1 YDPVSLRELSRGTPF
16 GSAPGLALVT
26 RRYTVAVNAADGTLT
41 KISPSG
47 RRSTIAVS
55 AGLQAYGSAYS
66 TGRLWIAT
74 HVDGSVA
81 EVDPERMVIERVVH
95 LTGWPVDVVAGAGS
109 VWALTERPS
118 RIYRIDPKTARVLG
132 RSIAAPAKAS
142 SLSFG
147 AGALWVGDGNAK
159 ALVRFAPTSPA
170 PGPAPLPAQDRIL
183 RAGPVPVGKR
193 LVVTSLVPHL
203 SIEAHEPGWLAFAFA
218 DVAQFEPLTTP
229 GIGLTVVALDTP
241 AALFDAS
248 GRLTRVRTAA
258 QFLATLR
265 RNPGLTVSGIS
276 AATVGG
282 VQGIRAIVRA
292 HPRPPYSSLCQGKP
306 CVLLFPSKQ
315 GTDVL
320 AGGSTDEFT
329 VLAKGGKLF
338 FVDASFR
345 ANRKALLRSRRLI
358 ASIRFER
365 EERSDPRAGRDHGR
379 ARRVGELL
387 EVLAEHA
394 GELRGLA
401 VVRVR
406 VAPRASWIE
415 QRVVHTRYRDGHF
428 EAEDRV
434 DAVLDAPQ
442 ALLERGAEKPTGR
455 GDRHPVPLAEGT
467 SRPARVHEPH
477 GHVRVRVELLAEH
490 ARVERR
496 RLRQERRAEAGRE
509 GRLRLG
515 DADLRARHLR
525 RVAGQEVEQGLVA
538 GQPGDRR
545 EDAERVGG
553 EHDHRARMTGP
564 LRRQRVRDL
573 LELVGGARVLG
584 LRVVVEVEDPALVDG
599 HVLEDGPERPRRAV
613 DLRLCL
619 GGEPDHLRVA
629 AALQV
634 EDAAV
639 APAVLVVADQRPLRI
654 GGEGR
659 LAGTRQP
666 EEDRHA
672 AVVVDV
678 RRAVHGKDALE
689 RKLVVHQREDRLLDL
704 AAVEGPADQ
713 NLLARRVQDDEH
725 AGSRPVFLRVRR
737 HLRGV
742 EDERV
747 GLEALQLGRARLD
760 EHRPREQGV
769 VRPIGDH
776 ADGHAVRRVGPGVRV
791 DDVDVARV
799 QVRDELRA
807 QPVEVLLVERLV
819 DRPPPDALLRFRL
832 PHDELVLGRA
842 PREAPRVDD
851 ERTALGE
858 PALAPG

>member
-1 YDPVSLRELSRGTPF
+1 MTLSTGSRVGPYELGNRIASTDSGERFTASEPGLQRPVTLVVAHLREEEGDDREAVRGRARTLAGLGDARLLPVYAQGEDGGVVWLTTRHLDGRPLTEIGRLDPARAARLGAQLASQLAALADAGLAPESLAPEDVTVEGSDDAERAWLVPDPARRTAASAEQAAQELLRLLGDRAGRPLLADPPTDPGRLAEALASLGGRPRIRRRKAYALAAIAVAAGGLAAGLALTLGAGNSKPPSAATPIARVVARIPVNAVTFSLLASDRGVWAATVDGLLVRVDPKTNRVVGTPRQLLPRQSYPVLYGRGDALFMASGDLIRLDPRTNRVVRRVHVGGKQPFIASLLATPGSLWATVSEQSSYAESLVRYDPVSLRELSRGTPF

-365 EERSDPRAGRDHGR
+365 
-379 ARRVGELL
+379 
-387 EVLAEHA
+387 
-394 GELRGLA
+394 
-401 VVRVR
+401 
-406 VAPRASWIE
+406 
-415 QRVVHTRYRDGHF
+415 
-428 EAEDRV
+428 
-434 DAVLDAPQ
+434 
-442 ALLERGAEKPTGR
+442 
-455 GDRHPVPLAEGT
+455 
-467 SRPARVHEPH
+467 
-477 GHVRVRVELLAEH
+477 
-490 ARVERR
+490 
-496 RLRQERRAEAGRE
+496 
-509 GRLRLG
+509 
-515 DADLRARHLR
+515 
-525 RVAGQEVEQGLVA
+525 
-538 GQPGDRR
+538 
-545 EDAERVGG
+545 
-553 EHDHRARMTGP
+553 
-564 LRRQRVRDL
+564 
-573 LELVGGARVLG
+573 
-584 LRVVVEVEDPALVDG
+584 
-599 HVLEDGPERPRRAV
+599 
-613 DLRLCL
+613 
-619 GGEPDHLRVA
+619 
-629 AALQV
+629 
-634 EDAAV
+634 
-639 APAVLVVADQRPLRI
+639 
-654 GGEGR
+654 
-659 LAGTRQP
+659 
-666 EEDRHA
+666 
-672 AVVVDV
+672 
-678 RRAVHGKDALE
+678 
-689 RKLVVHQREDRLLDL
+689 
-704 AAVEGPADQ
+704 
-713 NLLARRVQDDEH
+713 
-725 AGSRPVFLRVRR
+725 
-737 HLRGV
+737 
-742 EDERV
+742 
-747 GLEALQLGRARLD
+747 
-760 EHRPREQGV
+760 
-769 VRPIGDH
+769 
-776 ADGHAVRRVGPGVRV
+776 
-791 DDVDVARV
+791 
-799 QVRDELRA
+799 
-807 QPVEVLLVERLV
+807 
-819 DRPPPDALLRFRL
+819 
-832 PHDELVLGRA
+832 
-842 PREAPRVDD
+842 
-851 ERTALGE
+851 
-858 PALAPG
+858 